1 MSVPTIW
8 TAPTP
13 ACAEAARLPA
23 GPARFPP
30 GRGKVCAFGVR
41 AQTAAQDPAQEKQD
55 PAQEKT
61 FDVPPGI
68 CYNNQAHPAGPQRP
82 AGNIWSITQEVEEV
96 ALERA

>member
-8 TAPTP
+8 TAPVP

-41 AQTAAQDPAQEKQD
+41 AQTAAQDPAQEK
-55 PAQEKT
+55 T

-68 CYNNQAHPAGPQRP
+68 CYNNQAHPAGPLRP
-82 AGNIWSITQEVEEV
+82 AGNIWSITQEVDEV